1 MRREVCLCEEGEVC
15 CCVGKGRELCLYGKV
30 KRGVSVCGEGDVS
43 VCRERGGRCF
53 NECELGVR
61 NIQKW

>member
-15 CCVGKGRELCLYGKV
+15 LCVGKGRELCLYGKV

-43 VCRERGGRCF
+43 VCREGR
-53 NECELGVR
+53 EVL
-61 NIQKW
+61 Q